1 MLKRYSY
8 FILLLSVAQL
18 LTACSPINTIE
29 PFDDKQA
36 AILAKEMYPN
46 AYSKKKARDLRNNS
60 GAYESSQ

>member
-8 FILLLSVAQL
+8 VFLLIALTKQ
-18 LTACSPINTIE
+18 LTACSPINSIE

-46 AYSKKKARDLRNNS
+46 AYSKKKARDSMNNS
-60 GAYESSQ
+60 ATYESSR